1 MVSNELIFDSFML
14 IKNEIENLARRYE
27 KLNSDSFDKIQ
38 NHIFIKEQNGFQI
51 QNEIDMELEKQ
62 AQQFYAQIIKEL
74 RELLTNLQEII

>member
-38 NHIFIKEQNGFQI
+38 N
-51 QNEIDMELEKQ
+51 EIDMELEKQ

-74 RELLTNLQEII
+74 RELLK